1 MSLAVRRAI
10 RPLVALLC
18 ALAPTL
24 SAASPASALGP
35 AVAPT
40 NAQVWV
46 AGRQIAFS
54 HLGITYGDP
63 VTRVDDPGLRS
74 MLAAVGARTSW
85 QPGTRFVAITRG
97 DGKLVTFTL
106 GSDAVSVDG
115 APVSM
120 PFAPFNAG
128 PELYLPLLPIAKALD
143 LGVRGFRGGYVFVPQ
158 IVSVTPRREGSVTIV
173 RIAGSAP
180 LAWHS
185 SSSNNARAHTLT
197 VSFPGFGTDA
207 TGAQPIAA
215 GLATGADV
223 SENGPPGFPTTSVAI
238 ALKHAAT
245 FAARRVGAG
254 AAVDI
259 VIARDDAQLKAAMPA
274 STPSSVRV
282 VVTPLKTFPPAT
294 QAPTPT
300 PPTPAPQPSSAPIAP
315 SSASPGAA
323 PSGGIATAEPLGASP
338 SSSESPS
345 PSASASPGPAV
356 STPPLAVQKITD
368 VSVAEAPTGTRIT
381 LTLTGPV
388 AFEWHRLGDPDDRYW
403 LDIDKAVLVGPAQT
417 LVSKLAFIKEI
428 KVSQHAL
435 DPDQVVRV
443 SITPTQAVD
452 VRVGTIAG
460 SPNQLGIEI
469 ENQPPAPDAPIAGIG
484 NTIVTAQAST
494 PASSAPVLPARTD
507 PTLIVIDP
515 GHGGTDPGSLNPG
528 YGLTESHLTLDIA
541 ERLEAD
547 LKRQGWKVVMT
558 RDGDYDVGDPNGS
571 DAQELQARC
580 DVANAAGA
588 RLFVSVHINSSVSA
602 APSGGT
608 TYYWHPQDRAL
619 AQAVENDM
627 IAAVGI
633 NDDGVIRNNFWVVHH
648 TRMPSILVE
657 VAYISNPHDATL
669 LSKQSFLD
677 QVAAGIARG
686 IGDYTGGPPAPVG
699 QARPPKPSGASKP

>member
-1 MSLAVRRAI
+1 VTTPIRRA
-10 RPLVALLC
+10 RTCVALLC
-18 ALAPTL
+18 VLACSLSGALP
-24 SAASPASALGP
+24 AAALGP
-35 AVAPT
+35 AVTST

-63 VTRVDDPGLRS
+63 VARIDDPGLRS
-74 MLAAVGARTSW
+74 MLAAVGARSSW
-85 QPGTRFVAITRG
+85 QPGTRFIAITRG
-97 DGKLVTFTL
+97 DGKLVTFTI

-115 APVSM
+115 VPASM
-120 PFAPFNAG
+120 PFAPFNSG
-128 PELYLPLLPIAKALD
+128 PGLYLPLLPLAKALD

-158 IVSVTPRREGSVTIV
+158 IVSVTPRREGPVTIV
-173 RIAGSAP
+173 RIVGSAP

-185 SSSNNARAHTLT
+185 SYANSSRAHTLT

-207 TGAQPIAA
+207 SGPQPIAT
-215 GLATGADV
+215 GLATRADV
-223 SENGPPGFPTTSVAI
+223 SENGPPGFPTTSVTI
-238 ALKHAAT
+238 ALKHAAM
-245 FAARRVGAG
+245 FAARRVGSG
-254 AAVDI
+254 AAVDV
-259 VIARDDAQLKAAMPA
+259 VIARDDAQLRAAAPA

-282 VVTPLKTFPPAT
+282 VVTPLKTPPPAIV
-294 QAPTPT
+294 TPT
-300 PPTPAPQPSSAPIAP
+300 PVSPTPAPAPPTLAPAAGSST
-315 SSASPGAA
+315 SPGAS
-323 PSGGIATAEPLGASP
+323 PSGIATAEPLGPGASP

-345 PSASASPGPAV
+345 ASPGALA
-356 STPPLAVQKITD
+356 STPPLTVQKITD
-368 VSVAEAPTGTRIT
+368 VSVAEVPTGTRIT

-403 LDIDKAVLVGPAQT
+403 LDIGKAILVGPAQT
-417 LVSKLAFIKEI
+417 LQSKLAFIKEI

-435 DPDQVVRV
+435 DPDQIVRV
-443 SITPTQAVD
+443 SIMPAQAVD

-460 SPNQLGIEI
+460 APNQLGIEI

-484 NTIVTAQAST
+484 NTFVTAQAST
-494 PASSAPVLPARTD
+494 PPSTAQPVLPGRTD
-507 PTLIVIDP
+507 PALIVIDP
-515 GHGGTDPGSLNPG
+515 GHGGSDPGSLNPA
-528 YGLTESHLTLDIA
+528 YGLTESHITLDIA
-541 ERLEAD
+541 KRLEAD
-547 LKRQGWKVVMT
+547 LKKQGWKVVMT

-602 APSGGT
+602 APTGGT
-608 TYYWHPQDRAL
+608 TYYWHPQDRAF

-627 IAAVGI
+627 ITAVGI
-633 NDDGVIRNNFWVVHH
+633 TDDGVIRNNFYVVHH

-657 VAYISNPHDATL
+657 VAYLSNPHDAAL

-677 QVAAGIARG
+677 QVAAGIAHG

-699 QARPPKPSGASKP
+699 LTRPSQPSGAPKP

>member
-1 MSLAVRRAI
+1 MTGFIKRASI
-10 RPLVALLC
+10 CVSLLC
-18 ALAPTL
+18 ALAPSL
-24 SAASPASALGP
+24 FIPLPAAALGP
-35 AVAPT
+35 AVTPT
-40 NAQVWV
+40 KAQVWV

-63 VTRVDDPGLRS
+63 VARIDDPGLRS
-74 MLAAVGARTSW
+74 MLAAVGARSSW
-85 QPGTRFVAITRG
+85 QPGTRFAAITRG

-115 APVSM
+115 IPESM

-128 PELYLPLLPIAKALD
+128 PELYLPLLPLAKALD

-158 IVSVTPRREGSVTIV
+158 IVSVTPRREGLVTIV
-173 RIAGSAP
+173 RIEGSAP

-185 SSSNNARAHTLT
+185 SYANSARAHTLT

-207 TGAQPIAA
+207 TGSQAIAA
-215 GLATGADV
+215 GLATGAAV
-223 SENGPPGFPTTSVAI
+223 SENGPPGYPTTSVAI

-245 FAARRVGAG
+245 FAARRVGSG
-254 AAVDI
+254 AAVDV
-259 VIARDDAQLKAAMPA
+259 VIARDDAQLRAAAPA

-282 VVTPLKTFPPAT
+282 VVTPLHTSPPAT
-294 QAPTPT
+294 PTPVL
-300 PPTPAPQPSSAPIAP
+300 PTPAPPPPTLPPSPQTSSA
-315 SSASPGAA
+315 SASPGVL
-323 PSGGIATAEPLGASP
+323 PSGVATAEPLGPGASP

-345 PSASASPGPAV
+345 TSPAPSASL
-356 STPPLAVQKITD
+356 PPLTMQKITD
-368 VSVAEAPTGTRIT
+368 VSVAELPTGTRIT

-403 LDIDKAVLVGPAQT
+403 LDIDKAVLVGSAQT
-417 LVSKLAFIKEI
+417 LESKLAFIKEV

-443 SITPTQAVD
+443 SITPTQAID
-452 VRVGTIAG
+452 VRIGTIAG

-469 ENQPPAPDAPIAGIG
+469 ENQPPAADAPLAGVG
-484 NTIVTAQAST
+484 NTIVTAQASAP
-494 PASSAPVLPARTD
+494 PATTQPALPARTD

-515 GHGGTDPGSLNPG
+515 GHGGSDPGSLNPA
-528 YGLTESHLTLDIA
+528 YGITESHVTLDIA

-547 LKRQGWKVVMT
+547 LKKQGWKVVMT

-608 TYYWHPQDRAL
+608 TYYWHPQDRAF
-619 AQAVENDM
+619 AQTVENDM

-633 NDDGVIRNNFWVVHH
+633 TDDGVIRNNFYVVHH

-657 VAYISNPHDATL
+657 VAYLSNPHDATL

-699 QARPPKPSGASKP
+699 QTRSSQRSGASKP